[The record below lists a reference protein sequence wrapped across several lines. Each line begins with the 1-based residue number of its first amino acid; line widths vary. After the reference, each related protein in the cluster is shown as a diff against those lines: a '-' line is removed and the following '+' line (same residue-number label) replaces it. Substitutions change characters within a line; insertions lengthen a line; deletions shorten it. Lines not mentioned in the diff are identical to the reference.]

1 MPEGPEIRRA
11 ADGLLQAMSHLPIS
25 LAWFAFPHLKRGET
39 QLTGQTIDKIEARG
53 KALLTWFSNGL
64 VLYSHNQLYGVWRVV
79 KAGETLVTKRDLR
92 VRLENQNAAILLYS
106 ASEISILSA
115 DEVTEHPFCCALTP
129 MHWTCN

>member
-11 ADGLLQAMSHLPIS
+11 ADGLMQAMSHLPIT
-25 LAWFAFPHLKRGET
+25 LAWFAFPHLKRWET

-79 KAGETLVTKRDLR
+79 KAGGNAGDETRPASTAGESQRRHLALQRIRNQYLKR
-92 VRLENQNAAILLYS
+92 
-106 ASEISILSA
+106 
-115 DEVTEHPFCCALTP
+115 
-129 MHWTCN
+129 